1 MNISTFEVNW
11 SDHQDSVQ
19 AIQVATAL
27 WLPDLPM
34 DNTTRATG
42 NIFVYQQTKPEA
54 EDDT

>member
-1 MNISTFEVNW
+1 MNISSFDVYG
-11 SDHQDSVQ
+11 SDHQDPVQ